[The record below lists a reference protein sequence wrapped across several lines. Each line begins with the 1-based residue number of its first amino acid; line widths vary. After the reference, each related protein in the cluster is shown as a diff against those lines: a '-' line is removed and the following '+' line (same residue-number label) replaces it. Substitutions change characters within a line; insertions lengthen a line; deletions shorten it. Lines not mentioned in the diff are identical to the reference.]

1 MNKPS
6 VTSILL
12 AGVGGQ
18 GIVTSSDIL
27 AEACFRS
34 GFSVKKSEVHGM
46 AQRGGS
52 VLAQVRFSQTGE
64 VFSPLIPAGQVD
76 LLIGFE
82 LLEALRQIDWLRPGG
97 RVITDDMRIEP
108 LSVAAGEGR
117 YPPDAAQQM
126 RRRAQL
132 LVVPGDEIARR
143 AGDPRTRGVAV
154 LGAASTCLPL
164 DLEAWEQALAFV
176 LPAKAVE
183 CNLIAFRL
191 GREFAQAQAPQATAK
206 RPRHRTKRSGPQ

>member
-1 MNKPS
+1 MKKPS

-18 GIVTSSDIL
+18 GIVTSSDVL

-52 VLAQVRFSQTGE
+52 VLAQVRFSPTGE
-64 VFSPLIPAGQVD
+64 VFSPLIPQGQVD

-82 LLEALRQIDWLRPGG
+82 LLETLRQLDWLCPSGK
-97 RVITDDMRIEP
+97 VITDDMRIEP
-108 LSVAAGEGR
+108 LTVAAGEGR
-117 YPPDAAQQM
+117 YPSDPAQQI
-126 RRRAQL
+126 RRRAPLL
-132 LVVPGDEIARR
+132 LVPGAEIARR
-143 AGDPRTRGVAV
+143 AGDARTRGVAV
-154 LGAASTCLPL
+154 LGAASPSLPL
-164 DLEAWEQALAFV
+164 ELSAWEQALAFV

-191 GREFAQAQAPQATAK
+191 GREFAEAQAPAASAK
-206 RPRHRTKRSGPQ
+206 RPPRRRQRSGPQ